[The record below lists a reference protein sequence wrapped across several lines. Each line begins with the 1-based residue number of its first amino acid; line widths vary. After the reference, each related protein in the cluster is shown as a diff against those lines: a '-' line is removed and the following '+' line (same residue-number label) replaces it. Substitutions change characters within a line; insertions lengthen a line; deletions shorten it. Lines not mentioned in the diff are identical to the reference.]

1 MGYRLQPGD
10 EIRIQVHQNAQ
21 LNAELRVQPD
31 GKIQVQLLGELQA
44 EGKTPDQL
52 RREIAAAYAKEFQNP
67 RVSLSITRFG
77 NLGVYVTGHVAQPGT
92 VTLTSGLTAVRSI
105 IASGGLSPDARAEEA
120 LVLRGL
126 DSPAPTVLRFNVG
139 EVLAGLKSDP
149 ELAPGDVV
157 YVPKAELK
165 VYVAGEVATPGL
177 LTMHPAAT
185 ALTAVM
191 QSGGF
196 TATASRD
203 SAFLL
208 RDNKEGAAQIIPLA
222 LDKGLE
228 GMSTLRLEPY
238 DIIFVPKSGIA
249 KANQAVDQYVR
260 KLLPFSLDLG
270 FSYIFQRTPF

>member
-1 MGYRLQPGD
+1 M
-10 EIRIQVHQNAQ
+10 
-21 LNAELRVQPD
+21 
-31 GKIQVQLLGELQA
+31 
-44 EGKTPDQL
+44 
-52 RREIAAAYAKEFQNP
+52 
-67 RVSLSITRFG
+67 
-77 NLGVYVTGHVAQPGT
+77 
-92 VTLTSGLTAVRSI
+92 
-105 IASGGLSPDARAEEA
+105 
-120 LVLRGL
+120 VLRDLG
-126 DSPAPTVLRFNVG
+126 SANPTVLRFHVG
-139 EVLAGLKSDP
+139 EILAGLKVDP

-196 TATASRD
+196 TSSASRD

-208 RDNKEGAAQIIPLA
+208 RDNKEGGALIIPLA

-249 KANQAVDQYVR
+249 KVNQAIDQYVR
-260 KLLPFSLDLG
+260 KMLPFSLDLG
-270 FSYIFQRTPF
+270 FTYIFGVSTF